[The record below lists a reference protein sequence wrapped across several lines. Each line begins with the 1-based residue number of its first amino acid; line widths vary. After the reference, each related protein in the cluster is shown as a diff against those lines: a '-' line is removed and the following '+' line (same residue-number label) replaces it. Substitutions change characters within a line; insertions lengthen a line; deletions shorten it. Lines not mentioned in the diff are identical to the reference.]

1 VKNMANKILALG
13 ILAAGLLLVAR
24 PAVAHHA
31 WNGYDMV
38 NETTVK
44 GTITNFDWANPHVWM
59 SFDVR
64 DDKGNVQHWDAGGPS
79 PSRMQNTGWNK
90 DTLKPGDEIVA
101 SGHKIKDGTFKLRL
115 DKVVVPGGKTLVC
128 YAAPG
133 A

>member
-1 VKNMANKILALG
+1 MRNKLLALG
-13 ILAAGLLLVAR
+13 ILTASLLLVAS

-31 WNGYDMV
+31 WSGYDMGT
-38 NETTVK
+38 ETTVK

-59 SFDVR
+59 SFEAR

-79 PSRMQNTGWNK
+79 PSRMQGTGWTK
-90 DTLKPGDEIVA
+90 DTLKPGDQIVA
-101 SGHKIKDGTFKLRL
+101 IGHKIKDGTNKLRL
-115 DKVVVPGGKTLVC
+115 DKVVLSDGRSLVC

>member
-1 VKNMANKILALG
+1 MKSFKSKVLVLG
-13 ILAAGLLLVAR
+13 FLAAGLLLAAR
-24 PAVAHHA
+24 PAAAHHA

-79 PSRMQNTGWNK
+79 PSRMQNGGWNK
-90 DTLKPGDEIVA
+90 DTLKPGDQIVA
-101 SGHKIKDGTFKLRL
+101 VGHKIKDGTFKLRL
-115 DKVVVPGGKTLVC
+115 DKVVVPGGKSLIC